1 MNQPFFLEGASMRKN
16 NKRVPSA
23 LKHGIYSGLE
33 LLPTESPARFRK
45 FKKQIFAELNL
56 VGRLEEDI
64 GEEIVR
70 LEWRRQN
77 LFTYDLAERARARR
91 SAIHSKWVPPVRIQG
106 SWTLSH
112 IQKTPALKNS
122 RLRASVRTSRLE
134 PN

>member
-1 MNQPFFLEGASMRKN
+1 MRKN

-77 LFTYDLAERARARR
+77 LFTYDLAKRVGARHSSIYSEEVPLSLRGAGAYATPRQPRARR
-91 SAIHSKWVPPVRIQG
+91 
-106 SWTLSH
+106 T
-112 IQKTPALKNS
+112 
-122 RLRASVRTSRLE
+122 
-134 PN
+134 